1 MKVRP
6 VKVRRGAIRPP
17 GEINNRGAARG
28 GALLGMAEDLDCIRP
43 LGYRTLAECPE
54 VVSGVD
60 RIAELAGLMTIH
72 LMENT
77 RGGDERIMDA
87 LAKKIDINPYSDGTR
102 MSFVSWIIHTLFLG
116 GDGNAFVLPI
126 TRAGLL
132 DDLKPV
138 PYYLASCAPEGDSY
152 AVYINGARFSSEQL
166 LHFRLR
172 PDLVY
177 PWLGVGLRLQL
188 RDVLDTLAQARAT
201 ERGFMETKWAPRV
214 IIKVDAQSEDFRSSQ
229 KRRKFLDEYV
239 ATSEAGE
246 PLVIPAEFFDVKEI
260 RPLSLNDLAINDTV
274 TLDKKTVAALLGV
287 PPFLLGV
294 GEFRTESYNNFISS
308 RLMPIMTGIQQEMT
322 KKLLLS
328 PTRYFRFNPRS
339 LYDYS
344 LKTLADVAMS
354 LYVRGLMTGNEV
366 RDWLGQ
372 TPKDGLDEL
381 IVLENFIKMADIG
394 NQKKLIQEGGN
405 DDT

>member
-1 MKVRP
+1 MKVKP
-6 VKVRRGAIRPP
+6 VKVRTRNSRAA
-17 GEINNRGAARG
+17 GAATV
-28 GALLGMAEDLDCIRP
+28 LWGMAEDFDCIHS
-43 LGYRTLAECPE
+43 LGYRSLAECPE

-77 RGGDERIMDA
+77 RGGDERVRDA
-87 LAKKIDINPYSDGTR
+87 LAKKIDVAPYSDGTR
-102 MSFVSWIIHTLFLG
+102 MTFVSWIIHTLFLG
-116 GDGNAFVLPI
+116 GDGNAFVLPV
-126 TRAGLL
+126 TRGGLL

-138 PYYLASCAPEGDSY
+138 PYYAASCSPEGDSY
-152 AVYINGARFSSEQL
+152 AAYINGVRFSPEQV

-172 PDLVY
+172 PDLTY

-201 ERGFMETKWAPRV
+201 EQGFMQSKWSPRV
-214 IIKVDAQSEDFRSSQ
+214 IIKVDAQAEEFKSSK
-229 KRRKFLDEYV
+229 KRRQFLEEYV

-246 PLVIPAEFFDVKEI
+246 PLVIPAELMDVKEV

-308 RLMPIMTGIQQEMT
+308 RLMPIMTGIQQELT

-328 PTRYFRFNPRS
+328 PNRYFRFNPRS

-372 TPKDGLDEL
+372 TPMDGLDEL
-381 IVLENFIKMADIG
+381 IVLENFIKMSDIG